1 MIKKITFKNH
11 DFYIFENDS
20 GVSTT
25 IKEYGA
31 FGTGEISIYNEIL
44 GENDV
49 FVDVG
54 MNIGAISFQI
64 KLDHP
69 EVEII
74 GFEPVPEFFALAHRN
89 LQNFTKGRL
98 YNMGLGDKNH
108 VLCLPKMDLQKRGNY
123 GGNILKEGAG
133 PHKVPVRR
141 LDGIIALKDQQPRL
155 IKIDVEGQED
165 KVLRGMEALFHP
177 KLFLSIEADRP
188 ETAEKCIN
196 ILKAQKMQMFLGTLP
211 MTDSPL
217 KANRKYRKSTL
228 HLFACYQEPT
238 MMMKKYLTR
247 VSSYQEY
254 LDITRSIFD
263 TTKQF
268 YKAHQT

>member
-74 GFEPVPEFFALAHRN
+74 GFEPVPEFFAL
-89 LQNFTKGRL
+89 GRTVIYKTSPRAGSTTWAL
-98 YNMGLGDKNH
+98 VIKTTSFAF
-108 VLCLPKMDLQKRGNY
+108 
-123 GGNILKEGAG
+123 LKWICKSG
-133 PHKVPVRR
+133 V
-141 LDGIIALKDQQPRL
+141 I
-155 IKIDVEGQED
+155 
-165 KVLRGMEALFHP
+165 
-177 KLFLSIEADRP
+177 
-188 ETAEKCIN
+188 TA
-196 ILKAQKMQMFLGTLP
+196 AMF
-211 MTDSPL
+211 
-217 KANRKYRKSTL
+217 
-228 HLFACYQEPT
+228 
-238 MMMKKYLTR
+238 
-247 VSSYQEY
+247 
-254 LDITRSIFD
+254 
-263 TTKQF
+263 
-268 YKAHQT
+268 